1 MHRRDFLRSVSIA
14 AAVNLPSLKLSAQKV
29 ESSQIPDLVAAD
41 RILAAHEIVDAY
53 GHVSVRSDQNP
64 QHFFMSRS
72 LAPELVT
79 ADDILEYDLDCKVIG
94 NSKAAV
100 FLAWGNPN
108 RTRFGVRS
116 GYSFEVAIYT
126 TVRSE
131 FLSDYYSPGFYQFG
145 NFRGGIWRHHHRFNS
160 FGLYSYPFDP
170 YPDIVSY
177 EVPYKIAYFEGD
189 RCTGWEYLSD

>member
-1 MHRRDFLRSVSIA
+1 MYQKLTFRLVL
-14 AAVNLPSLKLSAQKV
+14 AAVLAFFLASCSTIESPIKSSPQLYGSLSPAAQALV
-29 ESSQIPDLVAAD
+29 RQGQIREGMP
-41 RILAAHEIVDAY
+41 
-53 GHVSVRSDQNP
+53 
-64 QHFFMSRS
+64 
-72 LAPELVT
+72 
-79 ADDILEYDLDCKVIG
+79 
-94 NSKAAV
+94 KAAV

>member
-1 MHRRDFLRSVSIA
+1 MYQKLTFRLVL
-14 AAVNLPSLKLSAQKV
+14 AAVLASFLASCSTIESRIKSSPQIYGSLSPADQALVRQG
-29 ESSQIPDLVAAD
+29 QIREGMP
-41 RILAAHEIVDAY
+41 
-53 GHVSVRSDQNP
+53 
-64 QHFFMSRS
+64 
-72 LAPELVT
+72 
-79 ADDILEYDLDCKVIG
+79 
-94 NSKAAV
+94 KAAV